1 VLTRPGRALE
11 LEFGGSPGDIETL
24 PRAPG
29 AYRLVEEKVI
39 EQEMTLKCEQLKTQ
53 GKEQDGRGEL
63 NKGISTYLE
72 GFGKAVPSK

>member
-1 VLTRPGRALE
+1 MLTRPGRALE

-39 EQEMTLKCEQLKTQ
+39 EQEMTL
-53 GKEQDGRGEL
+53 
-63 NKGISTYLE
+63 NKSDQKQVKRHTMLIVIRS
-72 GFGKAVPSK
+72 

>member
-1 VLTRPGRALE
+1 MLTRPGRALE

-29 AYRLVEEKVI
+29 AYSVVEKRT

-63 NKGISTYLE
+63 NKGISTHLE
-72 GFGKAVPSK
+72 GFGKAAPGK